1 MTIDWRRVLVVEL
14 ALLGAC
20 ALLVVVWWVIGR
32 FAHTIL
38 ILLMAGVV
46 AFAVGPLVDSVE
58 ARVGGRRG
66 LAAALVYLGLLV
78 ALIGGL
84 ALLFRPF
91 VTQLTELL
99 ANLPTYAETL
109 QAQTPVIE
117 ERLRAAGLP
126 IEPGELQSRV
136 ASLIATQG
144 TMVLGGVLGVVT
156 SLTNFVV
163 DMALILVISFYLVL
177 DSRRIRDA
185 ILTLA
190 PARYRPHVLFVE
202 STLTKIGGGYLRG
215 QLLLAAIIG
224 VLDALGVMLL
234 GVPYPLIIGVIAG
247 VTELIPMVGPV
258 LGAIPAIALA
268 LLEPFPT
275 VIWVALYFTAIQQLE
290 GNLLVPRISGEAV
303 GLHPLGAM
311 LALMAGF
318 EIAGILGGL
327 FAVPIA
333 GVLYVLVTEL
343 YRRIAYGDTPPPPPP
358 KRQGWRFRR
367 PRGDP
372 NGPAISPTSGIAG
385 PAA

>member
-1 MTIDWRRVLVVEL
+1 VTIDWRRVLIVEL

-20 ALLVVVWWVIGR
+20 ALLVVVWWIVGR

-38 ILLMAGVV
+38 ILLMAAVV
-46 AFAVGPLVDSVE
+46 AFAIGPLVDRVE
-58 ARVGGRRG
+58 VRLGGRRG

-91 VTQLTELL
+91 VAQLTELL
-99 ANLPTYAETL
+99 ANLPTYAEML

-126 IEPGELQSRV
+126 IEAGELQSRA
-136 ASLIATQG
+136 ASLLATQG

-163 DMALILVISFYLVL
+163 DLALILVISFYLVL

-185 ILTLA
+185 ILTLT
-190 PARYRPHVLFVE
+190 PARFRPHVLFVE

-215 QLLLAAIIG
+215 QLLLAGIIG

-234 GVPYPLIIGVIAG
+234 GVPYPLIIGVIAA

-275 VIWVALYFTAIQQLE
+275 VIWVVLYFTMVQQLE
-290 GNLLVPRISGEAV
+290 NNLLVPRISGEAV

-327 FAVPIA
+327 FAVPLA
-333 GVLYVLVTEL
+333 GVLYVLVAEL
-343 YRRIAYGDTPPPPPP
+343 HRRIVYGDAPPPPPP

-367 PRGDP
+367 PRDDNP
-372 NGPAISPTSGIAG
+372 PVIPASPGAAG
-385 PAA
+385 PAT